1 MLSGIFKLYSNR
13 ASPKTQRTLF
23 PPDDTDNQILGVW
36 LMDYLFEMV
45 AAIILPFLFSFN
57 NQIQLENNKS
67 HLTSALQQKET
78 TTKALN
84 QVSE

>member
-1 MLSGIFKLYSNR
+1 
-13 ASPKTQRTLF
+13 
-23 PPDDTDNQILGVW
+23 
-36 LMDYLFEMV
+36 MDYLLEMV